1 MKKIQLKTVS
11 QAVATAAP
19 RRWTSSKNFSKWALI
34 GVGLGF
40 LALLVLA
47 PLGYMFGYAASKG
60 LGAFWEAISS
70 PEALFSLRFTLLL
83 AVATTVINAVMG
95 TIIAFMLVR
104 RRFPLKGFFDSVI
117 DLPIAIPAS
126 VTGFTLLLLYG
137 PVGMLGKIF
146 SEAGISIMFAFSG
159 ILIAHTFMTLPYVVR
174 AVGPILQ
181 EMDKSQEEA
190 AQILGANDLQI
201 FTSVILPSIK
211 GGLIAGSVFT
221 FARSLGEFGATIMVS
236 GNLALRTQTAPLFIF
251 SEFNKGNIEAA
262 SSMSVILV
270 IISFV
275 LFFGFKVITKIL
287 EKGGTKSAKRDIP

>member
-1 MKKIQLKTVS
+1 MKKMQLNSVT
-11 QAVATAAP
+11 QAVATAFS
-19 RRWTSSKNFSKWALI
+19 RRWAFSEGFSKWALI

-60 LGAFWEAISS
+60 FGAFWEAISS
-70 PEALFSLRFTLLL
+70 PEALFSLRFTLVL

-95 TIIAFMLVR
+95 TVIAFMLVR

-137 PVGMLGKIF
+137 PVGMLGKVF
-146 SEAGISIMFAFSG
+146 SEAGITIMFAFSG

-190 AQILGANDLQI
+190 AQILGASDLQV

-251 SEFNKGNIEAA
+251 SEFNRGNIEAA
-262 SSMSVILV
+262 SSMSVVLV

-275 LFFGFKVITKIL
+275 LFFGFKVISKIF
-287 EKGGTKSAKRDIP
+287 EKGGTKYAKRDIP